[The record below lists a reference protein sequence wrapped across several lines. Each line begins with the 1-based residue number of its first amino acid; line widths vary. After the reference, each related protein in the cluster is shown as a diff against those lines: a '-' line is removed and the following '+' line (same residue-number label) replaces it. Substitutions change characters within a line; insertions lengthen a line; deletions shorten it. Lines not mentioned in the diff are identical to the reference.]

1 MTTDGMPR
9 KSDDELFELAQDEY
23 QRASRRIDEGRLN
36 GSALTATVR
45 RLQEVADLI
54 RDPALRAVVIGDCE
68 ELEAAPAA
76 RAANLSDGAADDASG
91 PSQQLRDAQ
100 SIVAWAW
107 EDLPEPGARQAR
119 VQDALRRLE
128 RMPQPED
135 TTERRELA
143 ELQAQLMRLAS
154 ALGQP

>member
-1 MTTDGMPR
+1 MAR

-23 QRASRRIDEGRLN
+23 HRASRRIDEGRLN

-54 RDPALRAVVIGDCE
+54 GDPALRAVVIGDCE
-68 ELEAAPAA
+68 ELKAAPAA
-76 RAANLSDGAADDASG
+76 RAGNLADGAGDDARM
-91 PSQQLRDAQ
+91 PSQRLRDAQ

-107 EDLPEPGARQAR
+107 EDLPDPGARQAR
-119 VQDALRRLE
+119 VQDAMKRLE
-128 RMPQPED
+128 RMPQPD
-135 TTERRELA
+135 DAAERRELA
-143 ELQAQLMRLAS
+143 ELQAQLLRLAS